1 MQIPSVQITHSS
13 VAGSVPDAADLDIGA
28 LAVNVADGLLFT
40 KDYASTVKLI
50 SGDAGNGTVA
60 SSSTVNLDAILASVI
75 DVTGTTTITAIT
87 LAAGKTRILRFA
99 GALTLTNGANLVL
112 LGGANVTTAAG
123 DFAVMRGF
131 AGGVVRCM
139 SYSYGTSGPGSFT
152 TLKASEDVAIAA
164 TKKIYLDGVAAT
176 GDTYLVE
183 SSANTVDLYVGG
195 VNIGKFTSTS
205 LALKGS
211 VSINEDGAGTKVL
224 SLRSN
229 YAGLGPAINVTTSDP
244 LLILTSGTQRVSI
257 DATRLAVTGG
267 LTCSSSFGC
276 NGATAQTPFAVGS
289 SSYDLTTVIALANSL
304 RNALINNGIAS

>member
-28 LAVNVADGLLFT
+28 LAVNVEDAALYT
-40 KDYASTVKLI
+40 KDYTGTIKLI
-50 SGDAGNGTVA
+50 RGETGNSTIASAATLDLSTTGAG
-60 SSSTVNLDAILASVI
+60 VI
-75 DVTGTTTITAIT
+75 DVTGTTTVTAIT
-87 LAAGKTRILRFA
+87 LPAGHTKTLRFA
-99 GALTLTNGANLVL
+99 GALTLTHGANLVL

-131 AGGVVRCM
+131 ASGVVRCI
-139 SYSYGTSGPGSFT
+139 SYSYGASGPGSFT
-152 TLKASEDVAIAA
+152 TVKASEDVAIAA
-164 TKKIYLDGVAAT
+164 TKKIYLDGVTAT

-211 VSINEDGAGTKVL
+211 VSINEDGTGTKVL

-244 LLILTSGTQRVSI
+244 LLILTNGTQ
-257 DATRLAVTGG
+257 
-267 LTCSSSFGC
+267 
-276 NGATAQTPFAVGS
+276 
-289 SSYDLTTVIALANSL
+289 
-304 RNALINNGIAS
+304 